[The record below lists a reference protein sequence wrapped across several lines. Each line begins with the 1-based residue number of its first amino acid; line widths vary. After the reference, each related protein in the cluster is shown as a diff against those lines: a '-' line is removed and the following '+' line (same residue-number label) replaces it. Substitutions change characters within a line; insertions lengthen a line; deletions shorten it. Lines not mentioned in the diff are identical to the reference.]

1 MVEKTGSAAAKR
13 TGVYESVK
21 NDILAGR
28 LRYGER
34 LNNEKWLCESLEV
47 SRTTLRKAID
57 ELISE
62 GLLER
67 RPNKGVYVSYSKF
80 DTAAV
85 DRPFSIFQEL
95 KGAGYTPTSKILYF
109 NRRRAGEDLAKK
121 FSIDS
126 EDIVLEIHRIRYSD
140 ERPFMINHL
149 FLPEKL
155 FSDFNPWLLVD
166 GSLHD
171 ILQMDYGV
179 SIVKS
184 SQNVTVAT
192 ATKEQAELL
201 GVHFRTA
208 LLKTSSTATSR
219 DGIVVDYQESLINT
233 NYVPYMFRFN
243 WNGPSTS
250 IALNR

>member
-1 MVEKTGSAAAKR
+1 MTGSAAAKR
-13 TGVYESVK
+13 TGVYESIK
-21 NDILAGR
+21 SDILDGR

-34 LNNEKWLCESLEV
+34 LNNEKWLCQSLGV
-47 SRTTLRKAID
+47 SRTTLRKALD
-57 ELISE
+57 ELIAD

-67 RPNKGVYVSYSKF
+67 RPNKGVYVAYSRF
-80 DTAAV
+80 DSAAV

-109 NRRRAGEDLAKK
+109 IRRHAGDDLAEK
-121 FSIDS
+121 FDIDS
-126 EDIVLEIHRIRYSD
+126 DDIITETHRIRYSD

-149 FLPEKL
+149 FLPEQL
-155 FSDFNPWLLVD
+155 FPDFNPWLLVD

-171 ILQMDYGV
+171 ILQRNYG
-179 SIVKS
+179 ITIAKS

-192 ATKEQAELL
+192 ATKEQAALL
-201 GVHFRTA
+201 GVPFRTA
-208 LLKTSSTATSR
+208 LLKTSSVATSG

-243 WNGPSTS
+243 WNGPATS
-250 IALNR
+250 IALDR